1 MFVQISEIFPSGK
14 NNYLDIEF
22 IPTFTITS
30 TENSTKKAIRR
41 NIGIKETMNQ
51 SERTVGPEILTESGS
66 ESGSGSG
73 SGSGSFLLT
82 PLEAVQMMAKSASE
96 KSPGSMSG
104 ICLAAEVAAIRTS
117 TPDGFAAVEALALM
131 AISNKV
137 KNETSLWLCYNLCME
152 FDSVRHFIWD
162 AFFIQIQFIL
172 VWFSFIYFIDF
183 NFFY

>member
-30 TENSTKKAIRR
+30 TENSTKKTIRR

-66 ESGSGSG
+66 ESGSG

-137 KNETSLWLCYNLCME
+137 KNETSL
-152 FDSVRHFIWD
+152 
-162 AFFIQIQFIL
+162 
-172 VWFSFIYFIDF
+172 
-183 NFFY
+183 